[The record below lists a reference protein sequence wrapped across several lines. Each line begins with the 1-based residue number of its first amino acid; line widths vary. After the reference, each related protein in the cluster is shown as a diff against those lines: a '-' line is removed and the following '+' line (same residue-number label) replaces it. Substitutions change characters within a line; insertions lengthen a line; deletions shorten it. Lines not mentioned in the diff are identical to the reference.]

1 MKSKIISIFVLL
13 FISINLIF
21 SQAKKPSIMI
31 VPMDNWM
38 QENGFMKKINSM
50 GEEISYPDYRKA
62 TLENS
67 DLINVISKVGEL
79 MSERG
84 FPTKDLE
91 ASLKSIEAQQAEDA
105 MLSSNSGAD
114 ISESPID
121 RLKKVAKADIWMQVN
136 WKVITKGPK
145 KKVDFTIRG
154 IDAYTNNQIATSSGT
169 GEFAMDVEPVELLR
183 EAILANLDLFNG
195 QLLSHFDDMFENG
208 RVISFR
214 IKVWDDWDYDLE
226 TEEFGNEE
234 LGILIEDW
242 MGDNTVNNK
251 FSTVDATESMMFF
264 DQVRIPLFNEKGR
277 AIDARRWGNGLR
289 KYLRTEFE
297 IESKLMSQ
305 GLGQVQLILGSK

>member
-38 QENGFMKKINSM
+38 QENGFMTKINSM

-105 MLSSNSGAD
+105 MLSSKSGAD

-121 RLKKVAKADIWMQVN
+121 RLKKVAKADIWMQIN

-169 GEFAMDVEPVELLR
+169 GEFAMGVEPVELLR

>member
-38 QENGFMKKINSM
+38 QENGFMTKINSM

-105 MLSSNSGAD
+105 MLSSKTGAET
-114 ISESPID
+114 SESPID

-154 IDAYTNNQIATSSGT
+154 IDAYTNNQVATSSGT
-169 GEFAMDVEPVELLR
+169 GEFAMGVEPVELLR

-289 KYLRTEFE
+289 KYLKTEFE

>member
-38 QENGFMKKINSM
+38 QENGFMTKINSM
-50 GEEISYPDYRKA
+50 GEDISYPDYRKA

-105 MLSSNSGAD
+105 MLSSKSGAD

-169 GEFAMDVEPVELLR
+169 GEFAMGVEPVELLR

-264 DQVRIPLFNEKGR
+264 DQVRIPLFNEKAR

>member
-38 QENGFMKKINSM
+38 QENGFMTKINSM
-50 GEEISYPDYRKA
+50 GEDISYPDYRKA

-105 MLSSNSGAD
+105 MLSSKSGAD

-169 GEFAMDVEPVELLR
+169 GEFAMGVEPVELLR

-305 GLGQVQLILGSK
+305 GLGQVQLVLGSK

>member
-105 MLSSNSGAD
+105 MLSSKSGAD

-121 RLKKVAKADIWMQVN
+121 RLKKVAKADIWMQIN

-169 GEFAMDVEPVELLR
+169 GEFAMGVEPVELLR

>member
-1 MKSKIISIFVLL
+1 MKSKIISVFVLL

-105 MLSSNSGAD
+105 MLSSKSGAD

-169 GEFAMDVEPVELLR
+169 GEFAMGVEPVELLR

-289 KYLRTEFE
+289 KYLKTEFE
-297 IESKLMSQ
+297 VESKLMSQ